1 MGKKEIFYIL
11 ITAFLFSTMEVA
23 LKIAGNDLDPFQ
35 VNFIRFAVGGLFLL
49 PFALRDIKKRQVKL
63 NKTDIIYLFALGI
76 ICICISM
83 LAFQLA
89 LLYANANLV
98 AIIICS
104 NPIFTMIFA
113 HFLANDRFTKKKALV
128 LLLSLIGLTI
138 VANPFNLGEGNSL
151 IGILLSL
158 LAAASFGLYSAL
170 GKRRIEKIGDIPQ
183 TSLSFI
189 FGSLVMMVVMLIMDK
204 PIVSGIE
211 WGNIPLIIYL
221 GVFVTGIGYYFY
233 FEAIHACG
241 PSNASIVFFLK
252 PIFAPIVAF
261 IILQEPITNNIIIG
275 LVFILAG
282 SYINIRKPKKQLAQ
296 NTPNYMEEAPAGP
309 ESRDNILKDNSSN
322 NNEDAS
328 AKNNDESKEDSNI

>member
-1 MGKKEIFYIL
+1 MGKKEILYIL

-49 PFALRDIKKRQVKL
+49 PFALRDMKKRQVKL

-113 HFLANDRFTKKKALV
+113 HFLANDRFNRKKALV
-128 LLLSLIGLTI
+128 LLLSVIGLVI

-151 IGILLSL
+151 LGILLSL
-158 LAAASFGLYSAL
+158 LAALSFGLYSAL

-189 FGSLVMMVVMLIMDK
+189 FGSLVMMAVMLIMDK
-204 PIVSGIE
+204 PIISGIE
-211 WGNIPLIIYL
+211 WGDIPLIIYL
-221 GVFVTGIGYYFY
+221 GVFVTGIGYYCY

-252 PIFAPIVAF
+252 PIFAPIIAF
-261 IILQEPITNNIIIG
+261 IILKEPITINIVIG

-282 SYINIRKPKKQLAQ
+282 SYINIRKPKKRLDE
-296 NTPNYMEEAPAGP
+296 NDPSYEETCTISQGNPDEITNGDNNKPA
-309 ESRDNILKDNSSN
+309 E
-322 NNEDAS
+322 
-328 AKNNDESKEDSNI
+328 

>member
-11 ITAFLFSTMEVA
+11 LTALLFSTMEVA

-35 VNFIRFAVGGLFLL
+35 VNFIRFAIGGLFLL
-49 PFALRDIKKRQVKL
+49 PFALRDMKKRQVKL
-63 NKTDIIYLFALGI
+63 SKSDVLYLLALGV

-113 HFLANDRFTKKKALV
+113 HFLANDRFNKKKALV
-128 LLLSLIGLTI
+128 LLLSVIGLVI

-151 IGILLSL
+151 LGILLSL
-158 LAAASFGLYSAL
+158 LAAVSFGLYSAL
-170 GKRRIEKIGDIPQ
+170 GKRRIEKIGDVPQ

-189 FGSLVMMVVMLIMDK
+189 FGSAVMAVVMLIIDR
-204 PIVSGIE
+204 PLFSGI
-211 WGNIPLIIYL
+211 GLHDIPLIAYL
-221 GVFVTGIGYYFY
+221 GIFVTGIGYYCY

-252 PIFAPIVAF
+252 PIFAPIIAF
-261 IILQEPITNNIIIG
+261 IVLQEPITINIVIG

-282 SYINIRKPKKQLAQ
+282 SYINIRKPKACLAE
-296 NTPNYMEEAPAGP
+296 NDPAASGERTPRGDGIEPLDQVE
-309 ESRDNILKDNSSN
+309 KDNKPT
-322 NNEDAS
+322 D
-328 AKNNDESKEDSNI
+328 